1 MGCHRRYR
9 PGRIYL
15 IINKDFFH
23 NMFWHFSYTYTW
35 LDAIACCSLTK
46 VWWAVSKVFVF
57 LHNYVDCPHRPFA
70 SACRQYLQHKSFF
83 PNFVHKKSIQK
94 TLFPTLIYYAK
105 SWMKSQI
112 CYLFIMSKPEWFSEQ
127 NLNSSLVLLL
137 LCKWNLVL
145 NCDSTIADRSFVPG
159 NRGKRNS
166 CKFFRPRLS
175 TLAPTRRRRQRGARS
190 VGAAPPSSNNEN
202 NLWLV
207 IIYLHS

>member
-1 MGCHRRYR
+1 MGGSHAIGDT
-9 PGRIYL
+9 GRVGYISSST
-15 IINKDFFH
+15 DFFH
-23 NMFWHFSYTYTW
+23 NTFWHFSCTYTW

-70 SACRQYLQHKSFF
+70 STCRQYLQHEYFF
-83 PNFVHKKSIQK
+83 PNLVHKKVSK
-94 TLFPTLIYYAK
+94 THFFVYQSTSNLEWSHKLLL
-105 SWMKSQI
+105 
-112 CYLFIMSKPEWFSEQ
+112 LFIMSKPEWFSEQ

-175 TLAPTRRRRQRGARS
+175 TLAPTRRRRRQRGAYRRGTS
-190 VGAAPPSSNNEN
+190 IVQ
-202 NLWLV
+202 
-207 IIYLHS
+207 